1 MSLSRR
7 ALLTGSVAV
16 AAVVATG
23 CSASTATPG
32 GTTSDASGPIY
43 FGVSGP
49 KTGVNA
55 EYGKAWEQG
64 FAIALKEINAS
75 GGINGRQV
83 ALKWEDSQA
92 DPKQSVPIAEKF
104 VADKTIIAELG
115 DFASGASMAASSV
128 YQDNKLVQFGFTN
141 SNPKFTDGGDRM
153 WSTSLTQ
160 EHYQI
165 GNVDGI
171 LADGHKKVSLLY
183 LQSDWG
189 KTSFDIFTARA
200 KEKGLEILYS
210 TPIQQDGTDF
220 RPVLI
225 RARDA
230 NPDAVVHIG
239 YAPDGGLVVK
249 QLRGLGFTK
258 PFYGGQITQQYID
271 VGGAA
276 AEGTIL
282 HDTFLVSDPTPRVAA
297 FVAKYRADYNA
308 DPGFFQA
315 SAYDALNLIVA
326 AAKAGGAT
334 REGVFKGLSDKNTK
348 YPTVLLGD
356 FSFNDKR
363 RPAGAPLK
371 KIVVQGGKFVVG

>member
-7 ALLTGSVAV
+7 TLFTGSLAISALAV
-16 AAVVATG
+16 AG
-23 CSASTATPG
+23 CSTDGATSGATPD
-32 GTTSDASGPIY
+32 TSGPIY

-55 EYGKAWEQG
+55 EYGKAWDQG
-64 FAIALKEINAS
+64 FAIALKEINAA

-104 VADKTIIAELG
+104 VADTSIIAELG

-128 YQDNKLVQFGFTN
+128 YQDAKLVQFGFTN

-189 KTSFDIFTARA
+189 KTSFDIFSARA

-258 PFYGGQITQQYID
+258 AFYGGQITQQFIE
-271 VGGAA
+271 VGGEA

-282 HDTFLVSDPTPRVAA
+282 HDTFLVSDPSPRVAK
-297 FVAKYRADYNA
+297 FVATFRAEYNT
-308 DPGFFQA
+308 DPGFFQV
-315 SAYDALNLIVA
+315 SAYDALTLIVA

-334 REGVFKGLSDKNTK
+334 REGVFKGLSEKDKK

-356 FSFNDKR
+356 FSFNEQR

-371 KIVVQGGKFVVG
+371 KIVVKGGKFVVG

>member
-7 ALLTGSVAV
+7 TLFTGSLAV
-16 AAVVATG
+16 AALTTAG
-23 CSASTATPG
+23 CSASSATPAAG
-32 GTTSDASGPIY
+32 SEAAGPIY

-64 FAIALKEINAS
+64 FAIALKEINAA
-75 GGINGRQV
+75 GGIHGRQV
-83 ALKWEDSQA
+83 QLKWEDSQA

-165 GNVDGI
+165 GNVDG
-171 LADGHKKVSLLY
+171 LVADGIKSVSVLY

-200 KEKGLEILYS
+200 KEKGLQILYS
-210 TPIQQDGTDF
+210 TPIQQDGDDF

-230 NPDAVVHIG
+230 GPDAVVHIG

-271 VGGAA
+271 VGGQA

-282 HDTFLVSDPTPRVAA
+282 HDTFIVNDSSPRVAA
-297 FVAKYRADYNA
+297 FVAKFRAEYNT
-308 DPGFFQA
+308 DPGFFQV
-315 SAYDALNLIVA
+315 SAYDALKLIVA
-326 AAKAGGAT
+326 AAKAGGPT
-334 REGVFKGLSDKNTK
+334 REGVFKGLSEKDRKFE
-348 YPTVLLGD
+348 TVLLGD
-356 FSFNDKR
+356 ITFNDKR
-363 RPAGAPLK
+363 RPGGAPLK
-371 KIVVQGGKFVVG
+371 KIVVKGGKFVTG